1 MAVPEPDR
9 HDRELEAWVL
19 AAVVELD
26 VEGLRLGLGARELPV
41 PGVAERARLDERVVG
56 VVVDRLAQRGLVR
69 LLDHAD
75 PARVVLTPAGR
86 REAAAAP
93 RPTAPPAPDGSRFVF
108 LRPSAPHGPAGA
120 TPDDEQVCDFHPRRR
135 RKGVMDPD
143 GEHCDGS
150 GWIVAVDAQS
160 GSRTSRPCRCRALR
174 IRRNRDRRLGGRIT
188 TEILNYGLASSLH
201 PELHPALAP
210 VIARWTADVDAQLDA
225 GRGLW
230 MTVADRDRRGS
241 GGGSSAADA
250 PAAALDED
258 ARPPRT
264 QAEFEAAAARAG
276 RALDADALTDLR
288 HREQASKAGG
298 ELSLMEVRKVAETA
312 AGSSAAAI
320 ARAAHHAGRGV
331 ALYSLSSLYRSLVHL
346 SRHGGYRERLDAL
359 RTADLL
365 VLVGLDHRVLQRAA
379 PWQRDWL
386 SEQLELIAIGRYEH
400 VRSTVIVSTGWP
412 LERLQEALS
421 HETFHRLVCA
431 AGEPL
436 PASRPPAPAPTSAA
450 TVV

>member
-9 HDRELEAWVL
+9 HDRDLEIWVL
-19 AAVVELD
+19 SAVEALD
-26 VEGLRLGLGARELPV
+26 REGLKLGLGVRELPLT
-41 PGVAERARLDERVVG
+41 GVAEQARLDERVVG
-56 VVVDRLAQRGLVR
+56 VVADRLAQRGLVR
-69 LLDHAD
+69 LIDHAD

-86 REAAAAP
+86 REAATAETP
-93 RPTAPPAPDGSRFVF
+93 SEPPTPDGSRFVF
-108 LRPSAPHGPAGA
+108 LRPAAPHGPSAL
-120 TPDDEQVCDFHPRRR
+120 DDEQVCDFHPRRR
-135 RKGVMDPD
+135 RKGVMDAG

-150 GWIVAVDAQS
+150 GWIVEGDVGS
-160 GSRTSRPCRCRALR
+160 GSRTSRPCRCRPLR
-174 IRRNRDRRLGGRIT
+174 IARNRDRRLGGRIT

-210 VIARWTADVDAQLDA
+210 IVGRWTADIDAQLDA

-230 MTVADRDRRGS
+230 MTVADWDRRAG
-241 GGGSSAADA
+241 AA
-250 PAAALDED
+250 PAGALDED
-258 ARPPRT
+258 ERPPRT

-288 HREQASKAGG
+288 HREQATRAGG

-320 ARAAHHAGRGV
+320 ARAAHHANRGV

-346 SRHGGYRERLDAL
+346 SRHGGYRERLQAL
-359 RTADLL
+359 QEADLV

-379 PWQRDWL
+379 QWQRDWL
-386 SEQLELIAIGRYEH
+386 SEQLELIAIGRYEG
-400 VRSTVIVSTGWP
+400 VKATVVVSTGWP
-412 LERLQEALS
+412 LEHLQEALS
-421 HETFHRLVCA
+421 PETFHRLACA

-436 PASRPPAPAPTSAA
+436 LASRLPVPAPASAA
-450 TVV
+450 TFT

>member
-1 MAVPEPDR
+1 M
-9 HDRELEAWVL
+9 L
-19 AAVVELD
+19 AAVVALD
-26 VEGLRLGLGARELPV
+26 REGLTLGLGVRELPV
-41 PGVAERARLDERVVG
+41 PGVAEQARLDERVVG
-56 VVVDRLAQRGLVR
+56 VVADRLAQRGLVR

-86 REAAAAP
+86 REAQRTPAP
-93 RPTAPPAPDGSRFVF
+93 SQPPAPDGSRFVF
-108 LRPSAPHGPAGA
+108 LRPATPHGAA
-120 TPDDEQVCDFHPRRR
+120 APDDEQVCDFHPRRR
-135 RKGVMDPD
+135 RKGVLDAGG

-150 GWIVAVDAQS
+150 GWIVEGGTGDVP
-160 GSRTSRPCRCRALR
+160 RTSRPCRCRPLR
-174 IRRNRDRRLGGRIT
+174 IARHRDRRLGGRIT

-201 PELHPALAP
+201 PELHPALTP
-210 VIARWTADVDAQLDA
+210 VVGRWTTDVEAQLDA

-230 MTVADRDRRGS
+230 MTVAEWDRRTAS
-241 GGGSSAADA
+241 D
-250 PAAALDED
+250 ALDED
-258 ARPPRT
+258 ERPPRT

-288 HREQASKAGG
+288 HREQASRAGG

-346 SRHGGYRERLDAL
+346 SRRGGYRERLQAL
-359 RTADLL
+359 QEADLV
-365 VLVGLDHRVLQRAA
+365 VLVGLDHRVLARAA
-379 PWQRDWL
+379 QWQRDWL
-386 SEQLELIAIGRYEH
+386 SEQLELIAIGRYEN

-412 LERLQEALS
+412 LEHLQEALS
-421 HETFHRLVCA
+421 GETFHRLACA

-436 PASRPPAPAPTSAA
+436 LASRLPATAPAPAA
-450 TVV
+450 TVH

>member
-1 MAVPEPDR
+1 MPEPDR
-9 HDRELEAWVL
+9 HDRELDAWVL
-19 AAVVELD
+19 AAVAELD
-26 VEGLRLGLGARELPV
+26 VDGLKLGLGARELPV
-41 PGVAERARLDERVVG
+41 PGVAERAGLDERVVG
-56 VVVDRLAQRGLVR
+56 VVADRLAQRGLVR

-86 REAAAAP
+86 RAAADTPKPA
-93 RPTAPPAPDGSRFVF
+93 RAPAPDGSRFVF
-108 LRPSAPHGPAGA
+108 LRPAAPQGPAA
-120 TPDDEQVCDFHPRRR
+120 PDDEQVCDFHPKRR
-135 RKGVMDPD
+135 RKGVLDD
-143 GEHCDGS
+143 GGEHCDGS
-150 GWIVAVDAQS
+150 GWIVDPAT
-160 GSRTSRPCRCRALR
+160 RESRPCRCRPLR
-174 IRRNRDRRLGGRIT
+174 IARNRDRRLGGRIT

-201 PELHPALAP
+201 PELHPALVP
-210 VIARWTADVDAQLDA
+210 VVARWTADVDAQLDA

-230 MTVADRDRRGS
+230 MTVAGWDRRV
-241 GGGSSAADA
+241 AAD
-250 PAAALDED
+250 ALDED

-276 RALDADALTDLR
+276 RLLDADALTDQR
-288 HREQASKAGG
+288 HREQASRAGG

-359 RTADLL
+359 RTADLV
-365 VLVGLDHRVLQRAA
+365 VLVGLDHQVLRRAA

-400 VRSTVIVSTGWP
+400 LKSTVIVSTGWP
-412 LERLQEALS
+412 LEHLQEALS
-421 HETFHRLVCA
+421 PETFHRLACA

-436 PASRPPAPAPTSAA
+436 PARRPPAATPSPAA
-450 TVV
+450 TVT

>member
-1 MAVPEPDR
+1 
-9 HDRELEAWVL
+9 LEAWVL

-26 VEGLRLGLGARELPV
+26 VEGLKLGLGARELPL
-41 PGVAERARLDERVVG
+41 PGVAERARMDERVVA

-75 PARVVLTPAGR
+75 PTRVVLTPAGR
-86 REAAAAP
+86 RAAAAAP
-93 RPTAPPAPDGSRFVF
+93 TPSEPPTPDGSRFVF
-108 LRPSAPHGPAGA
+108 LRPTAPHGTRARGA
-120 TPDDEQVCDFHPRRR
+120 PDDEQVCDFHPSRR

-150 GWIVAVDAQS
+150 GWIVEVDATS
-160 GSRTSRPCRCRALR
+160 GARTSRPCRCRALR

-210 VIARWTADVDAQLDA
+210 VVARWTADVDAQLDA

-230 MTVADRDRRGS
+230 MTVADWDRRG
-241 GGGSSAADA
+241 GGGDRDA

-258 ARPPRT
+258 ERPPRT

-288 HREQASKAGG
+288 HREQGSKAGG

-359 RTADLL
+359 RTADLV

-400 VRSTVIVSTGWP
+400 VRSTVVVSTGWP
-412 LERLQEALS
+412 LEALQEALS
-421 HETFHRLVCA
+421 PETFHRLACA

-436 PASRPPAPAPTSAA
+436 LASRLPAPTA
-450 TVV
+450 TVT